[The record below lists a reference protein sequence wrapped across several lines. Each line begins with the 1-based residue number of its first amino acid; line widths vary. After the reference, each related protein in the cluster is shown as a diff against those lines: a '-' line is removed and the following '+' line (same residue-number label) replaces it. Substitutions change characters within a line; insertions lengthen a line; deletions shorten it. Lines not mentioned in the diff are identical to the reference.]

1 MNKRAQPL
9 TILMADDDEDD
20 RILTRIVLQKS
31 RVVHRFLTVEDGEE
45 LMDYLY
51 RRGKFSDPASSPR
64 PDLVLLDLNMP
75 RKNGWE
81 ALCEIKL
88 DPRFRDIPIV
98 VLTVSKDFEDIY
110 RSNNLGADSYL
121 TKPITMQSLE
131 SLMNELRPLVA
142 T

>member
-20 RILTRIVLQKS
+20 RILTRIVLQKC
-31 RVVHRFLTVEDGEE
+31 RVAHRLLTVEDGEE
-45 LMDYLY
+45 LLDYLY
-51 RRGKFSDPASSPR
+51 RRGQFSDPTSSPR
-64 PDLVLLDLNMP
+64 PDLLLLDLNMP

-88 DPRFRDIPIV
+88 DPRLRDLPIV
-98 VLTVSKDFEDIY
+98 ILTISKKFEDIY

-121 TKPITMQSLE
+121 TKPITIESLE
-131 SLMNELRPLVA
+131 NVMKELRALIA
-142 T
+142 A

>member
-1 MNKRAQPL
+1 MNKRAQLL
-9 TILMADDDEDD
+9 TILMADDDEND

-31 RVVHRFLTVEDGEE
+31 RIAHRFLTVEDGEE

-51 RRGKFSDPASSPR
+51 RRGRFSDPTSSPR

-81 ALCEIKL
+81 SLCEIKL
-88 DPRFRDIPIV
+88 DPRLRDIPIV
-98 VLTVSKDFEDIY
+98 VLTVSKKYEDIY

-121 TKPITMQSLE
+121 TKPITTESLE
-131 SLMNELRPLVA
+131 IVMKEVRALIA
-142 T
+142 A